1 MMLYQSLG
9 KELFPTLENI
19 KFDLQGL
26 ELNRH
31 YDGYWYTIDS
41 KGVGQ

>member
-1 MMLYQSLG
+1 MLYQSPG

-26 ELNRH
+26 ELNK
-31 YDGYWYTIDS
+31 TL
-41 KGVGQ
+41 